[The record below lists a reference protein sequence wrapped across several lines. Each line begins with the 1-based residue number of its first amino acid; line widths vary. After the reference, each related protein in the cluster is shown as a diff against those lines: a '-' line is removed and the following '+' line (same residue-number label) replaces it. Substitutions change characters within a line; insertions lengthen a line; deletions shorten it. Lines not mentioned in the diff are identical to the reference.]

1 MGGFAGRLKH
11 FYEVDTTIDEIIAS
25 LDNIVERKTRY
36 TEKLDGLAITAIF
49 NDDGVWFAR
58 NKSQHEKGGLNLYQF
73 EKFYKGHPAEQSFV
87 DAANFIDIIWA
98 DARRHNFDIKL
109 GKDVSFNF
117 EILDARR
124 PNIIRKHVKTYEDSI
139 SYVMPHLNK
148 DSEDIVVIDML
159 RATRVRIPSRSET
172 SAFSSPFHGWKF
184 MVNYN
189 RSLLPMKH
197 DDRVLYDCY
206 KYKLYD
212 CLKHSDSLFEEVIK
226 TIMEK
231 TNCSENDAHIG
242 ALYIYGKTD
251 FTGRALLKY
260 NKDFKIF
267 SSKEKARVFVRDI
280 FADLHEKIKEIGC
293 LILEYTGMMHQNY
306 LDSEGIPW
314 TEGIVFPFDEGNV
327 KLTGRFQEFNSTQG
341 NYKND

>member
-1 MGGFAGRLKH
+1 MGGFAGRLRH
-11 FYEVDTTIDEIIAS
+11 FYETDATVDEIIES
-25 LDNIVERKTRY
+25 LDNIVERKTKY

-49 NDDGVWFAR
+49 NDEGVRFAR
-58 NKSQHEKGGLNLYQF
+58 NKSQHASGGLNFYQF
-73 EKFYKGHPAEQSFV
+73 EKFYKDHPAEKSFV

-98 DARRHNFDIKL
+98 DARRRNFDITL

-124 PNIIRKHVKTYEDSI
+124 PNIIRKYASEHKDSL
-139 SYVMPHLNK
+139 SYVIPHINK
-148 DSEDIVVIDML
+148 DSEDIIVIKML
-159 RATRVRIPSRSET
+159 RGILNSTIFP
-172 SAFSSPFHGWKF
+172 GWKI

-189 RSLLPMKH
+189 RQLLPMKPA
-197 DDRVLYDCY
+197 DAALYDCH
-206 KYKLYD
+206 KYNLYN
-212 CLKHSDSLFEEVIK
+212 CLKHSNSLFEEVIK

-260 NKDFKIF
+260 NKDFKLF
-267 SSKEKARVFVRDI
+267 SSKEKARVFIRDT

-293 LILEYTGMMHQNY
+293 LILEYSGMSHQSY
-306 LDSEGIPW
+306 LTDEGLPW
-314 TEGIVFPFDEGNV
+314 TEGIVFPFKEGNV
-327 KLTGRFQEFNSTQG
+327 KLTGKFQDFNSTQG